1 MSRATGSARVD
12 ERHRTEDLWDG
23 YVDEAGVDLPADE
36 TERVREERDFWRS
49 MFSQL
54 VASFPEGVLVTT
66 VDGTLTNWNETLS
79 DHLNITQS
87 EAIGENAYDV
97 IGTENA
103 DETLAETVAR
113 TKETIQED
121 DIREVPTTD
130 AIFQTYGVPLCGPD
144 GTVAGAFEVA
154 ADVSEH
160 VEQQRELERLQ
171 ERVGG
176 DVRAALTELVGAID
190 DAADVSEHVE
200 QRRQLRRLQEEVG
213 GTVQTQLTDLVTAID
228 DTVGVTDDVETFAE
242 EQTERREQ
250 VADEISEQSAT
261 IEEIAASTE
270 QVSQAAQRA
279 RSRADEGERTAS
291 EVIDRMDGV
300 RVAADE
306 ASETIDALTSQADE
320 MRSIV
325 DVINDIADQT
335 NILALNASIEAARAG
350 EAGEGF
356 AVVADEVKSLAG
368 ESQARASEI
377 EEMIAEMVDVTDRTA
392 VELEETTD
400 EIDATIDT
408 VREVVDAL
416 AEIREA
422 ISETATGAAEVA
434 DATDDHASSS
444 EEVAA
449 TVDQAVEELTTL
461 EGRLAELNDIATQQY
476 QKVEDTE
483 ETVSELVGGGRTP
496 R

>member
-130 AIFQTYGVPLCGPD
+130 AIFQTYGVPLRAAD
-144 GTVAGAFEVA
+144 GTVVGAFEV
-154 ADVSEH
+154 
-160 VEQQRELERLQ
+160 
-171 ERVGG
+171 
-176 DVRAALTELVGAID
+176 
-190 DAADVSEHVE
+190 AADVSEHVE

-242 EQTERREQ
+242 EQTERMEQ

-350 EAGEGF
+350 EAGDGF
-356 AVVADEVKSLAG
+356 AVVANEVKSLAG